1 MIQTAKVELNRK
13 NNEIKNLRA
22 QLDSNNSNS
31 YRRNVPQN
39 VVKRNKYS
47 QTDPVDN
54 NSSRRRD
61 FSPKRNVEEKATF
74 RNSDYTRNG
83 EYNNRR
89 SSYADLRSRRQS
101 GERHQSTKPTENKN
115 ENLYELKNL
124 ENELSKIEKTL
135 TPPKNSKA
143 ESKFKKPAVKTENG
157 YSQNRSKSGKEE
169 KSNKVEESKKVEG
182 ELKRLQPK
190 TGNLEEK
197 LKTESESAAA
207 LGSKNNSAQKDL
219 QPKAA
224 TSPLE
229 IRPSSKSNGNQKNG
243 KSKSDLLN
251 LEKLDFNFSS

>member
-54 NSSRRRD
+54 NSSSRRRD
-61 FSPKRNVEEKATF
+61 FSPKRNVEEKANY

-89 SSYADLRSRRQS
+89 SSYTDLRSRRQPE
-101 GERHQSTKPTENKN
+101 ERQKSRKPAENKN

-124 ENELSKIEKTL
+124 ESELSKIEKTL

-143 ESKFKKPAVKTENG
+143 ESKFKKPAAKTENG

-169 KSNKVEESKKVEG
+169 KSNKVEE
-182 ELKRLQPK
+182 ELKRPQPK
-190 TGNLEEK
+190 TGNLDEK
-197 LKTESESAAA
+197 LKTEVPESESAAA